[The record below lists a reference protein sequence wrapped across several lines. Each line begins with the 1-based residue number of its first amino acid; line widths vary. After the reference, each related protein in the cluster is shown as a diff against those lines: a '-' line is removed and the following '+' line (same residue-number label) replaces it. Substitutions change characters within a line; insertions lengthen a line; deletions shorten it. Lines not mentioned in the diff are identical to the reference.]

1 MNFSDTSQISLLYRF
16 DILHNAYSK
25 TGKFST
31 GKQSFKTPKS
41 VKNVPSQMLRTNYYA
56 AELDNL
62 TKTIHTLNYTTLSIE
77 IMMPFTQEAVNLYIL

>member
-16 DILHNAYSK
+16 DKLHNTCSK

-41 VKNVPSQMLRTNYYA
+41 VKNLPLSNVKDKIYA
-56 AELDNL
+56 AELDN
-62 TKTIHTLNYTTLSIE
+62 
-77 IMMPFTQEAVNLYIL
+77 FT